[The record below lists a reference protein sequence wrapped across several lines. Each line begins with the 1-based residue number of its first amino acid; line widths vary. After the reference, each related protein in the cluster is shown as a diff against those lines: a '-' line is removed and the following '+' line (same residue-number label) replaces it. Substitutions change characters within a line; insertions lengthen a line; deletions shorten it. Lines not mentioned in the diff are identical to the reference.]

1 MLIIAIR
8 KTWVVEVSKD
18 GKEWTEIDRHEKDP
32 TLNGSINVDT
42 FNVKKEQNDFYCFF
56 KIHQTGKSWDK
67 RGQHYYFGIGFVEFY
82 GKIHQKQK

>member
-18 GKEWTEIDRHEKDP
+18 EKEWTEIDRHEKDP

-42 FNVKKEQNDFYCFF
+42 FNVKKEQNDFYRFF
-56 KIHQTGKSWDK
+56 KIL
-67 RGQHYYFGIGFVEFY
+67 QHYYFGIGFVEFY